1 MQQRILNSF
10 LKIFFLK
17 VLFIGSFYSQ
27 TAYRF
32 NNYTINDGLSQST
45 VTTILQDDNYS
56 LWIGTQDGL
65 NRFDGK
71 SFEVFTSDDHLG
83 LENSFIK
90 CAVKT
95 KDGKLWFGTMN
106 GLTVYNPSTEIFQTY
121 NLDDKTAFQIE
132 SMAIDES
139 NNLWIGSY
147 GKGLYYF
154 NTETFSFIDKSNL
167 LNTKK
172 INQVYCS
179 ETGDLFLYSEDQGL
193 FKINKSLTKIVS
205 FKLNTLSSAQP
216 TVNKIKQFF
225 SNSILFGTDQGVYQL
240 NLKTVSVQRKFEF
253 IDAEFGVLSVSD
265 IYLEDNDKWFISTS
279 NKGLFTITSS
289 GKVFN
294 NTQDIFQK
302 NALIFNDINFLFKD
316 ASNVFWAG
324 TNRGLSSF
332 DPLNEGIMGVGP
344 SGNLET
350 GIPSPN
356 VWCFAEDIKTSCI
369 YIGTDLG
376 VSKYNRQTGKFE
388 QYYRNK
394 NQNNLEEGEETT
406 VLSLNIINDKELL
419 VGCMDGFYHLNIFS
433 KNVYEFTKIP
443 IEKEAESDKYNK
455 IYSIVKYKEQQ
466 YFLGTKSG
474 VVLYDFKDKS
484 TQVFEYDAKNSSN
497 TITSGS
503 CRVIYKDSQ
512 NTFWFATASGEL
524 NTLVI
529 GAEGLKIIPYRYNN
543 VLLKTSKA
551 TITSMCQVDN
561 DSYWLGTVGNGL
573 LQWKT
578 SNNSAYLY
586 TMKNAGLPNNVVY
599 SVVLAKDG
607 NLWLSTNK
615 GICSFNPKTKKATN
629 YSEVDGLMS
638 NEFNAGAYMQ
648 TQGGALFFGGIYGY
662 NYFDPLKLK
671 TRKNNIRVTLLKFKL
686 DGRWLKPNEKGSPLT
701 KPISQ
706 LNRIELTYK
715 QRSFTIQFQPSDISN
730 PELINYK
737 YILEG
742 SDEGETFI
750 GTTTE
755 LRFSSLSP
763 GEYKLK
769 IYARFG
775 DGDWGEPTVLEI
787 YIAAPFWWK
796 WWFWSLVVGFLG
808 LGTFIF
814 VRKRIE
820 SERREQVR
828 LELKIAERTREVREQ
843 NIKIEKQKQQLELE
857 KNRVVEQQSLLQIE
871 KDKTE
876 KLLKNVIPASTA
888 EELKSKGKVSARAY
902 KTVSVLFTDFV
913 GFTKI
918 AEHMSP
924 TDLVSRLDIYF
935 RKFDDIIVKN
945 NLEKIKT
952 IGDAYMCAGGVPVRN
967 NTNPID
973 TVLAAI
979 QIQDYMSRL
988 KNEALANHTDYWEL
1002 RLGIN
1007 TGEVTAGVI
1016 GSERLAFDVWGATVN
1031 HAQRME
1037 MLGEP
1042 GKVTI
1047 TGSTFKFIEPYFE
1060 CVFKGKAQTKSRG
1073 VLDMYTVERI
1083 KPELSINSEG
1093 VFPNERFH
1101 QIVNLH
1107 HYSSINYY
1115 KAERHIMKVLEKGLS
1130 PQLHYHCIAHTK
1142 DVVRAVERIA
1152 LLEGVTDE
1160 GLFLLKSAATY
1171 HDAGFVEQYDKN
1183 EPVGARLAEEILP
1196 KYGYTDQHIATIK
1209 ELIFV
1214 TQIPHQPKNKL
1225 EEIMCDA
1232 DLDYLGREDFHE
1244 IADRLRRELREH
1256 GKIDSDRRWD
1266 EIQVQFLTAHQYFT
1280 ETSQKT
1286 RQVKK
1291 MKNLEEIKQ
1300 RLVNNHYQD

>member
-1 MQQRILNSF
+1 LKFKNTLYKIL
-10 LKIFFLK
+10 FFS
-17 VLFIGSFYSQ
+17 VLFSGTTHSQ
-27 TAYRF
+27 SAYRF

-45 VTTILQDDNYS
+45 VTTIIQDNNYS

-71 SFEVFTSDDHLG
+71 TFEVFTSDDNIG
-83 LENSFIK
+83 LESSFIK
-90 CAVKT
+90 CAIKT
-95 KDGKLWFGTMN
+95 PDGKLWFGTMN
-106 GLTVYNPSTEIFQTY
+106 GLTVYNPLTEIFKTY

-132 SMAIDES
+132 SISIDES

-154 NTETFSFIDKSNL
+154 NTQTNKFSDKSNL
-167 LNTKK
+167 LPSKK

-179 ETGDLFLYSEDQGL
+179 ETGGLFAYTEDQGL
-193 FKINKSLTKIVS
+193 FNVNKALTKTIS
-205 FKLNTLSSAQP
+205 FKLDGTAIEQP
-216 TVNKIKQFF
+216 VVNKIKQFF
-225 SNSILFGTDQGVYQL
+225 SYSILFGTDQGVYQL
-240 NLKTVSVQRKFEF
+240 NLKTFEIQRKFDF
-253 IDAEFGVLSVSD
+253 IEAEFGVLSVSD

-316 ASNVFWAG
+316 ASGVFWAG
-324 TNRGLSSF
+324 TNRGLSGF

-344 SGNLET
+344 TGNLET

-356 VWCFAEDIKTSCI
+356 VWCFAEDTTTSCI

-376 VSKYNRQTGKFE
+376 VSKYNRITGKFD
-388 QYYRNK
+388 QFYRNR

-406 VLSLNIINDKELL
+406 VLSLYVLNDKELL
-419 VGCMDGFYHLNIFS
+419 VGCMDGFFRLNIYA
-433 KNVYEFTKIP
+433 KNNYSFTKIGLD
-443 IEKEAESDKYNK
+443 IYEESDKHNK
-455 IYSIVKYKEQQ
+455 IYTIVKYKNDQ

-474 VVLYDFKDKS
+474 VVLYDLNKKKS
-484 TQVFEYDAKNSSN
+484 QFFEYDAKNSSK
-497 TITSGS
+497 TISSGS
-503 CRVIYKDSQ
+503 CRVIYKDK
-512 NTFWFATASGEL
+512 NNVFWFATASGEL
-524 NTLVI
+524 NTLTATEV
-529 GAEGLKIIPYRYNN
+529 GLKITPFSFNN
-543 VLLKTSKA
+543 VLLKTSKT
-551 TITSMCQVDN
+551 TITSMCQLDN
-561 DSYWLGTVGNGL
+561 DNFWFGTVGNGL
-573 LQWKT
+573 LHWNNAKKT
-578 SNNSAYLY
+578 AELF
-586 TMKNAGLPNNVVY
+586 TKKNAGLPNNVIY

-615 GICSFNPKTKKATN
+615 GVCSFNPVTHVSTN
-629 YSEVDGLMS
+629 YGEDDGLMS
-638 NEFNAGAYMQ
+638 NEFNAGAFMQ

-671 TRKNNIRVTLLKFKL
+671 VKKNNIRVTILKFKL
-686 DGRWLKPNEKGSPLT
+686 DGKWLKPNEKGSPLDQ
-701 KPISQ
+701 PISQ
-706 LNRIELTYK
+706 LKRIELSYR

-750 GTTTE
+750 GNTTE

-775 DGDWGEPTVLEI
+775 DGEWGEPTVLEI
-787 YIAAPFWWK
+787 YVAAPFWWK
-796 WWFWSLVVGFLG
+796 WWFWTLVVGISG
-808 LGTFIF
+808 IVIFIL
-814 VRKRIE
+814 VRRKIE

-843 NIKIEKQKQQLELE
+843 NVKIEKQKKQLELE
-857 KNRVVEQQSLLQIE
+857 KNKVVEQQRLLQIE

-876 KLLKNVIPASTA
+876 KLLKNVIPATTA
-888 EELKSKGKVSARAY
+888 DELKSKGKVSARAY

-918 AEHMSP
+918 AEHMNP
-924 TDLVSRLDIYF
+924 TELVSRLDVYF
-935 RKFDDIIVKN
+935 RKFDEIIVKN

-988 KNEALANHTDYWEL
+988 KNEALANHTDYWDL

-1047 TGSTFKFIEPYFE
+1047 TGNTFKFIEPYFE

-1083 KPELSINSEG
+1083 KPELSINGEG

-1130 PQLHYHCIAHTK
+1130 PQLHYHCIEHTK

-1171 HDAGFVEQYDKN
+1171 HDAGFVEEYDKN
-1183 EPVGARLAEEILP
+1183 EPIGARLAEEILP

-1214 TQIPHQPKNKL
+1214 TQIPHKPKNKL

-1256 GKIDSDRRWD
+1256 GKIDSDRKWD
-1266 EIQVQFLTAHQYFT
+1266 EIQVQFLTLHQYFT
-1280 ETSQKT
+1280 ETSKNT
-1286 RQVKK
+1286 RQIKK
-1291 MKNLEEIKQ
+1291 LKNLEEIRQ
-1300 RLVNNHYQD
+1300 RLVNNLYKD

>member
-1 MQQRILNSF
+1 M
-10 LKIFFLK
+10 LKIVNKHIL
-17 VLFIGSFYSQ
+17 LFIIQLLFISSAICQ
-27 TAYRF
+27 SAYRF
-32 NNYTINDGLSQST
+32 NNYTINDGLSQSSI
-45 VTTILQDDNYS
+45 TTIIQDNNYS

-71 SFEVFTSDDHLG
+71 TFEVFTSDDNIG

-90 CAVKT
+90 CSVKT
-95 KDGKLWFGTMN
+95 NDGKLWFGTMN
-106 GLTVYNPSTEIFQTY
+106 GLTVYNPSTETFQTY
-121 NLDDKTAFQIE
+121 NLKDKTAFQIE
-132 SMAIDES
+132 SITVDEN
-139 NNLWIGSY
+139 NNLWLGSY
-147 GKGLYYF
+147 GKGLF
-154 NTETFSFIDKSNL
+154 FFDTQKLTFIDKSALINS
-167 LNTKK
+167 KK
-172 INQVYCS
+172 INHVYCA
-179 ETGDLFLYSEDQGL
+179 ENGNLFLYTEDQGL
-193 FKINKSLTKIVS
+193 FRINKSRTTATA
-205 FKLNTLSSAQP
+205 FKLNTKTPEQP
-216 TVNKIKQFF
+216 VVNKIKQFF
-225 SNSILFGTDQGVYQL
+225 SNSILFGTDQGVFQL
-240 NLKTVSVQRKFEF
+240 NLNTYEVKRKFEN

-265 IYLEDNDKWFISTS
+265 IYLQDNDIWFISTS

-316 ASNVFWAG
+316 ASGVFWAG

-332 DPLNEGIMGVGP
+332 DPINEGIMGIGP

-356 VWCFAEDIKTSCI
+356 VWCFAEEIKTSCI

-388 QYYRNK
+388 QYYRNRNLK
-394 NQNNLEEGEETT
+394 NVEEGEETT
-406 VLSLNIINDKELL
+406 VLSLYVLNDKQLL
-419 VGCMDGFYHLNIFS
+419 VGCMDGFFRLDIYS
-433 KNVYEFTKIP
+433 KTAYSFTKISF
-443 IEKEAESDKYNK
+443 EKGLESDKHNK
-455 IYSIVKYKEQQ
+455 VYAIVKYKDEQF
-466 YFLGTKSG
+466 FLGTKSG
-474 VVLYDFKDKS
+474 VVLYDLAKKS
-484 TQVFEYDAKNSSN
+484 AQFFEHDAKNSSN

-503 CRVIYKDSQ
+503 CRVIYKD
-512 NTFWFATASGEL
+512 NDGTYWFATASGEL
-524 NTLVI
+524 NSLSNDE
-529 GAEGLKIIPYRYNN
+529 AGLKILPYKYNN
-543 VLLKTSKA
+543 ILLKTSKT
-551 TITSMCQVDN
+551 TITSMCQVDKDN
-561 DSYWLGTVGNGL
+561 YWLGTVGNGL
-573 LQWKT
+573 LQWNRFQKT
-578 SNNSAYLY
+578 AQLY
-586 TMKNAGLPNNVVY
+586 TKKNAGLPNNVVY

-615 GICSFNPKTKKATN
+615 GICSFNPKNKTAIN
-629 YSEVDGLMS
+629 YGEDDGLMS
-638 NEFNAGAYMQ
+638 NEFNAGAFMQ

-671 TRKNNIRVTLLKFKL
+671 VKNNNISVTILKFKL
-686 DGRWLKPNEKGSPLT
+686 DGKWLKPNEKGSPLSQ
-701 KPISQ
+701 PISQ
-706 LNRIELTYK
+706 LNRIELTYR

-750 GTTTE
+750 GNTTE
-755 LRFSSLSP
+755 LRFSALSP

-775 DGDWGEPTVLEI
+775 DGEWGTPTVLEI
-787 YIAAPFWWK
+787 YVAAPFWWK
-796 WWFWSLVVGFLG
+796 WWFWALVVSFLS
-808 LGTFIF
+808 LIIFIM
-814 VRKRIE
+814 VRRKIE
-820 SERREQVR
+820 GERREQVR

-843 NIKIEKQKQQLELE
+843 NVKIEKQKQQLESE
-857 KNRVVEQQSLLQIE
+857 KNKVIEQQRLLQIE

-876 KLLKNVIPASTA
+876 KLLKNVIPAKTA

-918 AEHMSP
+918 AEHMNP
-924 TDLVSRLDIYF
+924 TDLVSRLDVYF
-935 RKFDDIIVKN
+935 RKFDEIIVKN

-979 QIQDYMSRL
+979 QIQEYMLKL

-1037 MLGEP
+1037 MLGDP

-1060 CVFKGKAQTKSRG
+1060 CTFKGKAQTKSRG

-1083 KPELSINSEG
+1083 KPELSVNGDG
-1093 VFPNERFH
+1093 VYPNERFH

-1130 PQLHYHCIAHTK
+1130 LQLHYHCIAHTK

-1171 HDAGFVEQYDKN
+1171 HDAGFVEQYDRN
-1183 EPVGARLAEEILP
+1183 EPIGARLAEEILP

-1256 GKIDSDRRWD
+1256 GKIDSDKKWD

-1286 RQVKK
+1286 RQAKK
-1291 MKNLEEIKQ
+1291 AKNLEEVRE
-1300 RLVNNHYQD
+1300 RLAKNQYAD